1 MSQAAT
7 TSGTGQPAGVP
18 WRQVAALI
26 WPWRGR
32 LALIAGSVLLAAVL
46 EVVPPLITQ
55 DLIDNHLTIG
65 RRDGILPLALLF
77 LGATIA
83 VQGVNF
89 VTNYVTA
96 GASQAALH
104 QLRVRLFAHLQALPL
119 SYYDHTPLGDTI
131 SRCTADVE
139 TVETLFSTGVA
150 RVMGD
155 LVRLVTAGIAMVAVS
170 LPLALVA
177 TLVAPP
183 LVVLTRAFQARARAA
198 ERDNRRAVGVLN
210 AHLQEVFGGVEVVRA
225 FSRAPAFVA
234 RFRHAAA
241 RALAAHNRSTA
252 YVSLY
257 PPLTNTM
264 AAVAVSILLWA
275 GASGVF
281 ASFQIS
287 LGTLTAFVLL
297 FQRFFQPIV
306 ALGDEWQTV
315 QRALAGLERIF
326 QVLALPPEPPP
337 TGPDLGQT
345 TLLATAGASGAG
357 APLAELRAVVFG
369 YLADCPVLHGVS
381 LHVAPGEHVA
391 IVGRTG
397 AGKSSAMHLLA
408 GLYAPWQGE
417 VTVLGRDPRSLTDD
431 ARRRAIGAV
440 PQSVQLFQGSVRD
453 NLTWGAGGVAE
464 ANLCRAAEI
473 TGAAGFIATLPQGY
487 DTVIS
492 SGGRGAGAQL
502 SGGQRQLLSLT
513 RALVW
518 DPHVL
523 LLDEATAAIDSASE
537 IAFRAA
543 LRSFIAEGQR
553 AVVTVAHRLA
563 TAAAA
568 DRVVVFHAGRIVED
582 GPPAE
587 LVRRGGRFAAL
598 LALEAA
604 GWEWR

>member
-1 MSQAAT
+1 MSAT
-7 TSGTGQPAGVP
+7 TTSSRAGQPAGVP
-18 WRQVAALI
+18 WRQVAAII

-32 LALIAGSVLLAAVL
+32 LAIIAGSVLLAAVL

-55 DLIDNHLTIG
+55 DLIDNYLTV
-65 RRDGILPLALLF
+65 RRSNGILPLALLF

-104 QLRVRLFAHLQALPL
+104 RLRVRLFAHLQALPL

-139 TVETLFSTGVA
+139 TVDTLFSTGVA

-337 TGPDLGQT
+337 IAPV
-345 TLLATAGASGAG
+345 AASAFPLCSPGTSET
-357 APLAELRAVVFG
+357 PLAELREVVFG
-369 YLADCPVLHGVS
+369 YLADRPVLHGVS
-381 LHVAPGEHVA
+381 LRVAPGEHVA
-391 IVGRTG
+391 VVGRTG

-417 VTVLGRDPRSLTDD
+417 VTVLGRDPRTLTDD

-440 PQSVQLFQGSVRD
+440 PQTVQLFQGSVRD
-453 NLTWGAGGVAE
+453 NLTWGDGGVAE
-464 ANLCRAAEI
+464 ANLRRAAEI
-473 TGAAGFIATLPQGY
+473 TGAAGFIAALSQGY

-518 DPHVL
+518 DPRVL
-523 LLDEATAAIDSASE
+523 LLDEATAAIDGASE

-543 LRSFIAEGQR
+543 LRSFIAEGNR
-553 AVVTVAHRLA
+553 AVVTVAHRLS
-563 TAAAA
+563 TAAEA

>member
-1 MSQAAT
+1 MSAT
-7 TSGTGQPAGVP
+7 TTSSRAGQPAGVP
-18 WRQVAALI
+18 WRQVAAII

-104 QLRVRLFAHLQALPL
+104 RLRVRLFAHLQALPL

-139 TVETLFSTGVA
+139 TVDTLFSTGVA

-275 GASGVF
+275 GA
-281 ASFQIS
+281 
-287 LGTLTAFVLL
+287 
-297 FQRFFQPIV
+297 
-306 ALGDEWQTV
+306 
-315 QRALAGLERIF
+315 
-326 QVLALPPEPPP
+326 
-337 TGPDLGQT
+337 
-345 TLLATAGASGAG
+345 
-357 APLAELRAVVFG
+357 
-369 YLADCPVLHGVS
+369 
-381 LHVAPGEHVA
+381 
-391 IVGRTG
+391 
-397 AGKSSAMHLLA
+397 
-408 GLYAPWQGE
+408 
-417 VTVLGRDPRSLTDD
+417 
-431 ARRRAIGAV
+431 
-440 PQSVQLFQGSVRD
+440 
-453 NLTWGAGGVAE
+453 
-464 ANLCRAAEI
+464 
-473 TGAAGFIATLPQGY
+473 
-487 DTVIS
+487 
-492 SGGRGAGAQL
+492 
-502 SGGQRQLLSLT
+502 
-513 RALVW
+513 
-518 DPHVL
+518 
-523 LLDEATAAIDSASE
+523 
-537 IAFRAA
+537 
-543 LRSFIAEGQR
+543 
-553 AVVTVAHRLA
+553 
-563 TAAAA
+563 
-568 DRVVVFHAGRIVED
+568 
-582 GPPAE
+582 
-587 LVRRGGRFAAL
+587 
-598 LALEAA
+598 
-604 GWEWR
+604 